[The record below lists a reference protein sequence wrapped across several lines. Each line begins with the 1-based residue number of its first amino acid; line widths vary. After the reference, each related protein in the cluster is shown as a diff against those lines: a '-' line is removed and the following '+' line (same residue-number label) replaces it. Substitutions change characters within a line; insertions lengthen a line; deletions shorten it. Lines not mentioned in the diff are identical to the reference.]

1 MNKTKRWTKDKVAEA
16 ICRAVIRQNFCAE
29 DGIPLLVLDKGI
41 LNFFRWKY
49 WLSYRR
55 VWQLKNWAK
64 EDGLISIHPSSPT
77 TLTPDNAHMPDIYI
91 INQEFYD
98 NEIKPHLKETPNI
111 Y

>member
-1 MNKTKRWTKDKVAEA
+1 MIEAKRWTKDKVAKA
-16 ICRAVIRQNFCAE
+16 ICRVVIRQNFCDE
-29 DGIPLLVLDKGI
+29 NGIPLLVLDKGI
-41 LNFFRWKY
+41 LNFLRWKY

-64 EDGLISIHPSSPT
+64 ENGLISIHPGSPT

-98 NEIKPHLKETPNI
+98 NEIKPHLKEAPSI